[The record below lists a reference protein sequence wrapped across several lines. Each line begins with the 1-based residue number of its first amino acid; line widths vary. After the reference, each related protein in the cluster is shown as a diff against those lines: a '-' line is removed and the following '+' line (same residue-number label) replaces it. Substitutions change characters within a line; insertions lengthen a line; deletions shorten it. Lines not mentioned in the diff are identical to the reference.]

1 MTADARS
8 FVDRKGRR
16 LYTLTVTPP
25 SASDP
30 EHQPP
35 IVALST
41 MWSQGRFPRRG
52 PEGDDML
59 AFAQTA
65 TRLGFSY
72 VEISYVIPP
81 DGVEQL
87 ITTDEI
93 AVASLHS
100 PAPRIKTANGRL
112 SDALNLASLD
122 QSERALAVQR
132 AQATID
138 HAARARAGYIV
149 VHLGGIGS
157 AVFDEER
164 QLRRLY
170 DEGVH
175 GGEAVDEL
183 RRQALDRRREGASR
197 HLSEARRSLA
207 EMAEYAARFG
217 VAIGLENRYHY
228 HEIPSI
234 DEMHELLADYPPDLV
249 GFWLD
254 VGHAEVMDR
263 LGLTANQRWLNE
275 LAGRCLGAHV
285 HDVDH
290 LTDHRAPGHG
300 TADWAHLARR
310 LPPHVPRIFEINQLT
325 PEDQVAASI
334 PFLRGRGVLPSSP
347 LTTTATH
354 G

>member
-1 MTADARS
+1 
-8 FVDRKGRR
+8 
-16 LYTLTVTPP
+16 
-25 SASDP
+25 
-30 EHQPP
+30 
-35 IVALST
+35 
-41 MWSQGRFPRRG
+41 
-52 PEGDDML
+52 ML

-65 TRLGFSY
+65 ARLGFSY

-87 ITTDEI
+87 ITTNEI
-93 AVASLHS
+93 AVVSLHS
-100 PAPRIKTANGRL
+100 PTPRVKTADGRL
-112 SDALNLASLD
+112 SDTLNLASLD
-122 QSERALAVQR
+122 QGERALAVQG

-149 VHLGGIGS
+149 VHLGSIGS
-157 AVFDEER
+157 AIFDEER
-164 QLRRLY
+164 QLRRLH

-183 RRQALDRRREGASR
+183 HRRALGRRREGAGR
-197 HLSEARRSLA
+197 HLPEARRSLA
-207 EMAEYAARFG
+207 EIAEYAARFG
-217 VAIGLENRYHY
+217 VAVGLENRYRY

-234 DEMHELLADYPPDLV
+234 DEMHELLAGYPPDLV

-254 VGHAEVMDR
+254 VGHAEVMNR
-263 LGLTANQRWLNE
+263 IGLTANQRWLDE
-275 LAGRCLGAHV
+275 LADRCLGAHV
-285 HDVDH
+285 HDVDR

-300 TADWAHLARR
+300 TTDWAHLARR

-334 PFLRGRGVLPSSP
+334 PFLRERGVLPSSP
-347 LTTTATH
+347 LTTRATH